1 VDNTLLDNDR
11 VQRDLY
17 HHLARSYGLRSRLYI
32 AIFEE
37 FRKEIGYADYL
48 GALERYG
55 TASLHSRY
63 SILRCGVR
71 TYGRSRL
78 RDQGQTM
85 RKHVLLAIVLLTLA
99 AASSAQNDISTIIVQ
114 RSVEANA
121 NDWKAAPDY
130 DYFERDRQP
139 GGGTKTYQELM
150 ILGSP
155 YERLVA
161 VNGKALAAEQQSHEQ
176 QKLDSTIVQRRNE
189 SQRQRAERIAKYERD
204 RKRDQL
210 LMEQL
215 TKALDFVLVGQQKLD
230 GYDVYVLKATPRGN
244 YQPPNMET
252 EVLKGMQGKLWIDTQ
267 TFQWVKVEAQVIRPV
282 SIEGFLA
289 EVEPGTRFE
298 LEKMPVEDGI
308 WLPKHFAMKSQA
320 KVLFFFTHKSQADET
335 YYGYHKTTPIQAAAV
350 EE

>member
-1 VDNTLLDNDR
+1 
-11 VQRDLY
+11 
-17 HHLARSYGLRSRLYI
+17 
-32 AIFEE
+32 
-37 FRKEIGYADYL
+37 
-48 GALERYG
+48 
-55 TASLHSRY
+55 
-63 SILRCGVR
+63 
-71 TYGRSRL
+71 
-78 RDQGQTM
+78 M
-85 RKHVLLAIVLLTLA
+85 RKQVLLAIVLLRLA

-121 NDWKAAPDY
+121 NDWKAASDY

-150 ILGSP
+150 ILGSS

-161 VNGKALAAEQQSHEQ
+161 VNSKALAAEQQSHEQ

-230 GYDVYVLKATPRGN
+230 GYDVYVLKATPRPD

-252 EVLKGMQGKLWIDTQ
+252 EVLRGMQGKLWIDKQ
-267 TFQWVKVEAQVIRPV
+267 TFQWVKVEAQVITPV

-320 KVLFFFTHKSQADET
+320 KVLFFFTRKSQADEA
-335 YYGYHKTTPIQAAAV
+335 YYGYRKATQIEAAR
-350 EE
+350 EK